1 MTRTGPRPTPGQH
14 RQGSAVKLFRTVVA
28 EKPLRAVFDYLSDFT
43 STTEWDPGT
52 VSTVRQQG
60 DGDVGT
66 TYLNTSRFLHRK
78 TQLTYVVEE
87 FVDQQFIRLRGENRT
102 VISIDSLTFRAVG
115 SATEVTYAA
124 EFTFKGL
131 ARLTA
136 PLLTRALERLGD
148 QAATGMREALNRL

>member
-1 MTRTGPRPTPGQH
+1 MR
-14 RQGSAVKLFRTVVA
+14 LFRTVVA
-28 EKPLRAVFDYLSDFT
+28 EKPVRAVFDYLSDFR

-52 VSTVRQQG
+52 VSTLRRQG

-66 TYLNTSRFLHRK
+66 TYLNTSRFLHRT

-102 VISIDSLTFRAVG
+102 VISIDSMTFQAVG

-131 ARLTA
+131 ARLTT